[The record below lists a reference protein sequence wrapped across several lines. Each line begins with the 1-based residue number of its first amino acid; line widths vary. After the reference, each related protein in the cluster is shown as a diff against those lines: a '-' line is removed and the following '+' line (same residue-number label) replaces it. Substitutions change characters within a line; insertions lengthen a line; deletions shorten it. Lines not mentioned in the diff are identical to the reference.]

1 MTKRPSINTLT
12 NTASP
17 TYLTQ
22 LNQNFTN
29 VKTQF
34 DNTLSLDGSLPN
46 AMNADLDLNG
56 NDLINGGTLSA
67 DDIVIG
73 GTSIATQV
81 TNAAASATS
90 AATSA
95 SASAAS
101 ATTATAYTPAYFDN
115 FTALKADTRTW
126 PVGQLLNTRAE
137 GFAYQVVSS
146 GQHLTTTGGVKLIV
160 LPGDVGYNVMA
171 FGAVGD
177 GTADDTTAIQVAFS
191 SSAQRIFI
199 PDGTY
204 KITASLTLDGNKCV
218 EGAGSNVGMS
228 TIRLENNAILEVVKV
243 GSNSMFGGS
252 IKNIVTDRVTYSG
265 ATENIGWAFYDMA
278 GCVIESITSRLSK
291 YNFYFKPGTGQRV
304 AYNTFINISGVGGFY
319 NMAGALS
326 GTGFVN
332 ENVFLGGRM
341 FTTANTNTNVYFD
354 FSNNHNRWVA
364 MSCEGSGSQAF
375 YIEGTALLNSHSNVV
390 WNCRTEGTWSV
401 DDVVLGTNT
410 QRNTV
415 DCRSL
420 YTTVTDNG
428 NNNSI
433 FTSTLNKFSTGDNNS
448 KTMVVERIGASTS
461 SSPALT
467 VSDQYPTSGDSFGI
481 LVESGRDTATGYII
495 KGQRKSDGL
504 DRFHVT
510 SQGSLYASINLEAG
524 QSSWNFSPLK
534 LGNYVLWVDSTGDLR
549 IKNGVPTSDTD
560 GTVVGTQS

>member
-1 MTKRPSINTLT
+1 MTKAPTLT
-12 NTASP
+12 TIASG
-17 TYLTQ
+17 YASNTQ
-22 LNQNFTN
+22 LNNNFDAIQTA
-29 VKTQF
+29 F
-34 DNTLSLDGSLPN
+34 ENTLSLDGSTPN
-46 AMNADLDLNG
+46 AMNADLDMDSNNILNVNEVG
-56 NDLINGGTLSA
+56 TSYLRINGQLVVPSDYAFATEA
-67 DDIVIG
+67 TDVDYNQG
-73 GTSIATQV
+73 GTGAVGRTV
-81 TNAAASATS
+81 ASR
-90 AATSA
+90 
-95 SASAAS
+95 
-101 ATTATAYTPAYFDN
+101 
-115 FTALKADTRTW
+115 LQDT
-126 PVGQLLNTRAE
+126 
-137 GFAYQVVSS
+137 VS
-146 GQHLTTTGGVKLIV
+146 VK
-160 LPGDVGYNVMA
+160 D
-171 FGAVGD
+171 FGAVGN
-177 GTADDTTAIQVAFS
+177 GVADDTIAIQAAFNS
-191 SSAQRIFI
+191 STQRVLI
-199 PDGTY
+199 PNGTY
-204 KITASLTLDGNKCV
+204 KITASLTLDGNKSV

-228 TIRLENNAILEVVKV
+228 TIRLENSAVLEVIKV
-243 GSNSMFGGS
+243 GSTSIFGGS

-278 GCVIESITSRLSK
+278 GCVIEGISSRLSK
-291 YNFYFKPGTGQRV
+291 YNFYFKPSTGQRV

-341 FTTANTNTNVYFD
+341 FTTADTNTNIYFD

-448 KTMVVERIGASTS
+448 KTMVVQRIGASTS
-461 SSPALT
+461 STPALT
-467 VSDQYPTSGDSFGI
+467 VSDQYAVSGDSFGI

-495 KGQRKSDGL
+495 QGKRKSDGL

-510 SQGSLYASINLEAG
+510 SQGSLYASTNLEAG
-524 QSSWNFSPLK
+524 QSAWNFSPLK

-549 IKNGVPTSDTD
+549 IKNGAPASDTD
-560 GTVVGTQS
+560 GTIVGTQS